1 MSDKDF
7 PKAFA
12 WSSDPK
18 DVIVFHSADE
28 IVADKSGIKWEC
40 EGCEYVAAR
49 YTTPTWIRVPPNEQ
63 IAARIAYLRTE
74 LAVLEA
80 LGPTACREDVT
91 A

>member
-1 MSDKDF
+1 MSEF

-40 EGCEYVAAR
+40 EGCEYVASK
-49 YTTPTWIRVPPNEQ
+49 YTLPTWVRVPLNN
-63 IAARIAYLRTE
+63 AAVAERIVALRNE

-80 LGPTACREDVT
+80 LGPTACREDVNT
-91 A
+91 